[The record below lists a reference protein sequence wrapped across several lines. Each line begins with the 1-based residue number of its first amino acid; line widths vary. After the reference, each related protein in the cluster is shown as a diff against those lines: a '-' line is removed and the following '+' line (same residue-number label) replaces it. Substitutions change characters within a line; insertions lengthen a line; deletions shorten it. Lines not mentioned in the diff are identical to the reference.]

1 MKKIIT
7 EEMRYRQRL
16 CEYAL
21 KHGVTKAAKKYQTY
35 RQFVYRQLEKYDG
48 TVRSL
53 ALRSRK
59 PLVSPKAHTE
69 PELKLIRQM
78 LKRNGKYGLAEVYVR
93 CRSKGYRRC
102 FESMCRQI
110 RKYNYRKTK
119 RYRKSYTRYEGMD
132 GKFPGDKVQIDI
144 KYVPLEC
151 IRFPTYHNKYY
162 QITAI
167 DEYSR
172 KRHLKIVREKS
183 SYETATFLKEL
194 EKKFGFSIH
203 TIQVDNGKEFIH
215 HEDETN
221 SISMFEAV
229 AMELGMHLRHTRP
242 YSPWQNGKVERS
254 HREDGKILYNGTIF
268 RSEKELIDKV
278 AKHERRYNK
287 TAKRV
292 LNFLS
297 PDAMVKEYFSS
308 ECNKCLAT

>member
-53 ALRSRK
+53 ALRSRR
-59 PLVSPKAHTE
+59 PLSSPNAHTE
-69 PELKLIRQM
+69 PELRLIRQM

-93 CRSKGYRRC
+93 CRSKGYIRC

-110 RKYNYRKTK
+110 RKYNYKSTK
-119 RYRKSYTRYEGMD
+119 IYRKSYTRYEGMD

-215 HEDETN
+215 DENMTD

-229 AMELGMHLRHTRP
+229 AIDLGMQLKHTRP

-268 RSEKELIDKV
+268 RSEKELIEKV

>member
-53 ALRSRK
+53 ALRSRR
-59 PLVSPKAHTE
+59 PLSSPNAHTE
-69 PELKLIRQM
+69 PELKLTRQM

-93 CRSKGYRRC
+93 CTSKGYNRC

-110 RKYNYRKTK
+110 RKYNYKSTK

-151 IRFPTYHNKYY
+151 IRFPTFHNKYY

-194 EKKFGFSIH
+194 KKKFGFSIH

-215 HEDETN
+215 HEDETD

-229 AMELGMHLRHTRP
+229 AMELGMQLRHTRP

-254 HREDGKILYNGTIF
+254 HREDGKILYNGTVF
-268 RSEKELIDKV
+268 QSENELIEKV

-297 PDAMVKEYFSS
+297 PDDMVKEYFSS

>member
-53 ALRSRK
+53 ALRSRR
-59 PLVSPKAHTE
+59 PLSSPNAHTE
-69 PELKLIRQM
+69 PELRLIRQM

-93 CRSKGYRRC
+93 CRSKGYIRC

-110 RKYNYRKTK
+110 RKYNYKSTK
-119 RYRKSYTRYEGMD
+119 IYRKSYTRYEGMD

-151 IRFPTYHNKYY
+151 IRFATYHNKYY

>member
-1 MKKIIT
+1 
-7 EEMRYRQRL
+7 
-16 CEYAL
+16 
-21 KHGVTKAAKKYQTY
+21 
-35 RQFVYRQLEKYDG
+35 
-48 TVRSL
+48 
-53 ALRSRK
+53 
-59 PLVSPKAHTE
+59 
-69 PELKLIRQM
+69 
-78 LKRNGKYGLAEVYVR
+78 
-93 CRSKGYRRC
+93 
-102 FESMCRQI
+102 
-110 RKYNYRKTK
+110 
-119 RYRKSYTRYEGMD
+119 MD

-215 HEDETN
+215 DENMTD

-229 AMELGMHLRHTRP
+229 AIDLGMQLKHTRP

-268 RSEKELIDKV
+268 RSEKELIEKV